1 MKARPVQRLRLRLP
15 AWAGEG
21 GGPVRVHC
29 GWRAEDGS
37 WHDEGEMALAAIAER
52 FAARRVEA
60 ALHPADTPM
69 RTFVLPP
76 LTGRRLREAV
86 LGAVEP
92 CALQPV
98 EQLVVAFGPRD
109 ARGQV
114 PTAWVAR
121 DTIEGWRA
129 LLHRHGLP
137 VRELHLPPAF
147 LPMAAEGG
155 TAWPIERWLIV
166 RMGATQGFVHWL
178 PEGEDRALALAAQAG
193 DAAPEAIRW
202 LDDEP
207 ADAAHWSGE
216 GWGWA
221 LPAGEAASEGMAAS
235 LALPALGWGA
245 LALLVWLTVLNVQ
258 ADRLAARGQGLK
270 RQMAARVQAA
280 FPDIPVVV
288 DPLKQARQHEDAR
301 AAGDLPATGSDY
313 AGLSQAAAS
322 LLAEVPA
329 GQVQRLDYAAG
340 TLRLRWREGGA
351 PVGEAWRALQARG
364 RERGWVLEGDA
375 AEWRLGVAAGD
386 KAAAP
391 AAQGGP

>member
-21 GGPVRVHC
+21 GGPVLVYC
-29 GWRAEDGS
+29 GWRAEDGT

-98 EQLVVAFGPRD
+98 EQLVVAFGSRD

-137 VRELHLPPAF
+137 VRELHLPTDF
-147 LPMAAEGG
+147 LPMAAEGA

-166 RMGATQGFVHWL
+166 RMGAAQGFVHWL
-178 PEGEDRALALAAQAG
+178 PEGEDRALALAAQAS

-202 LDDEP
+202 LDEEP

-245 LALLVWLTVLNVQ
+245 LALVVWLTVLNVQ

-288 DPLKQARQHEDAR
+288 DPLKQARQHKDAR

-322 LLAEVPA
+322 LLAEVPT

-375 AEWRLGVAAGD
+375 AELRLGVAVGD